1 MSGRGPNAKPSTT
14 PKSYTS
20 LGDSGPKTMVP
31 STGRTAREEREAAG
45 KMLAEMGQTPEIRNA
60 AKSLVWMKNQDVA
73 DNALLDEFDALIMAR
88 GGRRRR
94 MRGGDP
100 EADARA
106 AFAAAKGAFAGFM
119 TKTRELI
126 GKLVGDNILTI
137 VGTGI
142 ALNTGA
148 GAAGLEIVKA
158 AAGAGAPYV
167 IGASVALMA
176 AMAIYRM
183 VRTILV
189 ITAEESSKVIGE
201 AAKTALASDLKALDA
216 AAAAMIADPNPVDA
230 ARTLFD
236 EAKYSDAVKAA
247 FKKGAA
253 AQLKTMVES
262 GKAKTA
268 REKRQAARDAAAAA
282 AGAAEAMDQEAA
294 AAAAAAAAPPA
305 AAQAPPVAEA
315 QAGQAVVAE
324 VAVLEQRLEGES
336 KHQDGGRRLT
346 SRRRRH
352 RVSVPRRTRRS
363 SSGRRRGGSRRR
375 RE

>member
-1 MSGRGPNAKPSTT
+1 MGE
-14 PKSYTS
+14 
-20 LGDSGPKTMVP
+20 
-31 STGRTAREEREAAG
+31 TA
-45 KMLAEMGQTPEIRNA
+45 EIRSA
-60 AKSLVWMKNQDVA
+60 ADILNRMKSQEVA
-73 DNALLDEFDALIMAR
+73 DNELLAEFDGLVAPR

-106 AFAAAKGAFAGFM
+106 AFAAAKSAFAGFM

-137 VGTGI
+137 AGTGI

-189 ITAEESSKVIGE
+189 ITAEESSKLG
-201 AAKTALASDLKALDA
+201 AAAATTALASDLAALDK
-216 AAAAMIADPNPVDA
+216 AAAAMIASPNPVDA

-236 EAKYSDAVKAA
+236 EAKYSAAVKAA
-247 FKKGAA
+247 FKRGAA

-262 GKAKTA
+262 GRAQTA
-268 REKRQAARDAAAAA
+268 REARADAR
-282 AGAAEAMDQEAA
+282 AA

-305 AAQAPPVAEA
+305 APQTKSSLLGAKGAGEAGTAGAP
-315 QAGQAVVAE
+315 GAVINAINDALAPFNVHSFD
-324 VAVLEQRLEGES
+324 QP
-336 KHQDGGRRLT
+336 LT
-346 SRRRRH
+346 
-352 RVSVPRRTRRS
+352 PEKILKALGTI
-363 SSGRRRGGSRRR
+363 
-375 RE
+375 

>member
-1 MSGRGPNAKPSTT
+1 MAS
-14 PKSYTS
+14 
-20 LGDSGPKTMVP
+20 
-31 STGRTAREEREAAG
+31 STGPTAREERNAAG

-73 DNALLDEFDALIMAR
+73 DNALLDEFEALSNRR
-88 GGRRRR
+88 GGRRR

-100 EADARA
+100 ESDARA

-148 GAAGLEIVKA
+148 GAAGLAIVKT

-247 FKKGAA
+247 FKRGAA

-282 AGAAEAMDQEAA
+282 AAAAEAMDQE

-315 QAGQAVVAE
+315 QAGQAVVAD
-324 VAVLEQRLEGES
+324 VAVLEQEYEREHEDG

-352 RVSVPRRTRRS
+352 RVSGPRRTRRS